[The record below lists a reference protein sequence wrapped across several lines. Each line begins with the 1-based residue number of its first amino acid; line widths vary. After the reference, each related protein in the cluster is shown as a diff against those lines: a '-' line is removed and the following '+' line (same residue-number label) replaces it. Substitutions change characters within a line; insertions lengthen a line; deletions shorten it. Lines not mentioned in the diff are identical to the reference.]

1 MNIYFWSPCI
11 IKNTSECQKNHLNM
25 FWLWLNSIAMIRGGF
40 TMRNSIRNLN
50 LLQYVY
56 FTPKNKQNF
65 DHPVSLMQSILN
77 SSFLYFVE
85 GLLYGFLNL
94 HLFWSA
100 YLSEKNNREFII
112 PIKMVTFCMFHPV
125 YFLPT
130 LYNNIILHWFCIP
143 VM

>member
-56 FTPKNKQNF
+56 FTPQNKQNF

-85 GLLYGFLNL
+85 GLCNGFLNL
-94 HLFWSA
+94 HLFWST

-112 PIKMVTFCMFHPV
+112 PIKMVTFCIFHPV